1 MRISAKGRYALA
13 ALLRMAQA
21 GQDTV
26 MNVARLA
33 ENLGISRIYLEQ
45 VFSLLKHAKL
55 VTSIQGAQ
63 GGYQLTA
70 QPSQI
75 SILEVLRATDS
86 SLFESSSSTLSADAA
101 DAESALKMVSD
112 RLEQAVE
119 QSLSTLHLS
128 DLLEEAARYQ
138 GNYMFFI

>member
-21 GQDTV
+21 GKDTV

-75 SILEVLRATDS
+75 SILEVLRNRF
-86 SLFESSSSTLSADAA
+86 LPL
-101 DAESALKMVSD
+101 
-112 RLEQAVE
+112 
-119 QSLSTLHLS
+119 
-128 DLLEEAARYQ
+128 
-138 GNYMFFI
+138 